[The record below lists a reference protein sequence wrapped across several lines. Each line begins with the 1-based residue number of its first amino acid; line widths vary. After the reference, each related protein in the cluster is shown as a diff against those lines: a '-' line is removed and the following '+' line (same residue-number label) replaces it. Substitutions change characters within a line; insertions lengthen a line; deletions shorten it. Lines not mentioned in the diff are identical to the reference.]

1 MKKMLVL
8 LFGCAMIIIACGKKV
23 MPESDANNQSDN
35 GKEKTEKQALKNNDP
50 AHLESPTSPNTDM
63 ERAALPAQNA
73 PASANL
79 VKGKTV
85 YVTKC
90 GSCHALKNPIDFTA
104 SQWNNILKNEIPKAK
119 LDNKEAEQVKAYIM
133 SNTK

>member
-1 MKKMLVL
+1 MLVL
-8 LFGCAMIIIACGKKV
+8 LFGCAMIGIACGKKV
-23 MPESDANNQSDN
+23 MPESDANNQPDN
-35 GKEKTEKQALKNNDP
+35 GKEKTEKPASKNNDP
-50 AHLESPTSPNTDM
+50 NHSETPTSSNSEM
-63 ERAALPAQNA
+63 ERAVLPAQNA
-73 PASANL
+73 AASANL

-104 SQWNNILKNEIPKAK
+104 DQWNNILKNEIPKAK